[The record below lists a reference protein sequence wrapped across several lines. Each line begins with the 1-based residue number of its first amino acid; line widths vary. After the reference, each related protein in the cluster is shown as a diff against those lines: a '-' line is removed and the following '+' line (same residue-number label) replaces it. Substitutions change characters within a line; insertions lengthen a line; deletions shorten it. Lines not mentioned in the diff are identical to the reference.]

1 MSTPE
6 DLLAE
11 APLEAAVAALAERN
25 HHHLAEMTPAERDDA
40 IAHWRQIAVAVLT
53 AAGAALQEE
62 PSLNG
67 DEGPGRAVIV
77 LEDSGPEEIAIHAS
91 FFPQLEDLGGG
102 QVGATPGAGRRARA
116 ARADLR
122 RRRSTR
128 RLTSRPR
135 VPGCAR
141 PSRRSSPSCGGCSS
155 STAARSW
162 SSTGTSEY
170 IRPAAAWFSSPEV
183 REALGAVLSR
193 PYDTE
198 RPGITEAAIER
209 GSPLLMDDITRWPG
223 AEALRRRLEDEL
235 PAEQA
240 RLTWE
245 LLRVVGAARVPG
257 ADAGRPH
264 ARGARAVRARLQ
276 RGGGAQRRACSPT
289 SPPSRSTAPSCSAA
303 RSAARTRS

>member
-102 QVGATPGAGRRARA
+102 QVGATPAQ
-116 ARADLR
+116 
-122 RRRSTR
+122 
-128 RLTSRPR
+128 
-135 VPGCAR
+135 
-141 PSRRSSPSCGGCSS
+141 
-155 STAARSW
+155 
-162 SSTGTSEY
+162 
-170 IRPAAAWFSSPEV
+170 AAA
-183 REALGAVLSR
+183 L
-193 PYDTE
+193 
-198 RPGITEAAIER
+198 
-209 GSPLLMDDITRWPG
+209 
-223 AEALRRRLEDEL
+223 
-235 PAEQA
+235 
-240 RLTWE
+240 E
-245 LLRVVGAARVPG
+245 LLEQISDDDDPLT
-257 ADAGRPH
+257 D
-264 ARGARAVRARLQ
+264 
-276 RGGGAQRRACSPT
+276 
-289 SPPSRSTAPSCSAA
+289 
-303 RSAARTRS
+303 